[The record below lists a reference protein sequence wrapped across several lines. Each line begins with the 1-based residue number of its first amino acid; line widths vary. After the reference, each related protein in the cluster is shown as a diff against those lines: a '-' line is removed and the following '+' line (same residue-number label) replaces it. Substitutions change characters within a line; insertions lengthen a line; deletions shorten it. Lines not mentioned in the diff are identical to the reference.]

1 MTPSFFAPAL
11 EVKVQGLTLS
21 ANVTQ
26 ALIEL
31 EYENNLDTADMV
43 TLKLNN
49 ADLSLTDSALFDV
62 GKTVEVHLGYRGE
75 DLQPMMLG
83 EITAIHPVF
92 PANGAPTVAIT
103 AYDKSHRMRHNTP
116 ERFTFKYLND
126 SVIAAAVAAEN
137 LLIPIVD
144 PAPTPARESVQ
155 QTGSDWAFLK
165 ELALRNFFEV
175 YVYWDRL
182 YFRFPRPQ
190 TQMTTLEWG
199 KNLTSFSPRL
209 STSALFG
216 IQVLRG
222 YDYKLAREVVAILP
236 AIAVSGDLDDIVEK
250 LGSSFIQ
257 QLVSF
262 GRYVVRG
269 AKVENYLDA
278 LAVAKSLL
286 LQLLQGLYEGSGAC
300 VGMPQL
306 RAGDYIEIKG
316 VGSRFSGRYKLSK
329 VVHTVGSDGY
339 LTHFEV
345 SQNAN
350 AALLQSL
357 RKKLNESPSPN
368 GQPTETSVVIGK
380 VVNNLDP
387 DNLGRV
393 QVSIAALSDMNLSN
407 WARVCAPM
415 AGGTSGTYFLPDIG
429 DEVLVTFES
438 GNVDKPV
445 VLGGMWN
452 GQHRP
457 PVVNL
462 GPNSTKVIK
471 MKSGMQIAFDETPA
485 TGSVKIEDGKGS
497 SITMDPNT
505 GNVTIQALNNVVIK
519 AGPAGTVQLNP

>member
-1 MTPSFFAPAL
+1 MATSFYAPAFD
-11 EVKVQGLTLS
+11 VKVEGLTL
-21 ANVTQ
+21 AADVTK

-31 EYENNLDTADMV
+31 EYENNIDTADMV

-62 GKTVEVHLGYRGE
+62 GKTVEIHLGYRSD
-75 DLQPMMLG
+75 DLRPMMLG

-92 PANGAPTVAIT
+92 PPNGAPTLAIT

-126 SVIAAAVAAEN
+126 SLIAAAIAAEN

-190 TQMTTLEWG
+190 LQMTTLEWG
-199 KNLTSFSPRL
+199 KNLSSFSPRL
-209 STSALFG
+209 STSAQFG

-222 YDYKLAREVVAILP
+222 YDYKLAQDIVAILP
-236 AIAVSGDLDDIVEK
+236 AISIGGDLDNIVEK
-250 LGSSFIQ
+250 LGSSFVQ

-286 LQLLQGLYEGSGAC
+286 LQLLVGLYEGSGAC

-306 RAGDYIEIKG
+306 RAGDYIQIQG
-316 VGSRFSGRYKLSK
+316 VGTRFSGRYKLSK
-329 VVHTVGSDGY
+329 VTHTVGADGY
-339 LTHFEV
+339 MTHFEV

-368 GQPTETSVVIGK
+368 TQPTETSVVIGK

-393 QVSIAALSDMNLSN
+393 QLSIPSLSDVNLSN

-415 AGGTSGTYFLPDIG
+415 AGRASGTYFLPDIG
-429 DEVLVTFES
+429 DEVLVTFEL
-438 GNVDKPV
+438 GNVDKPI
-445 VLGGMWN
+445 VLGGLWN
-452 GQHRP
+452 GLHRP
-457 PVVNL
+457 PALNL
-462 GPNSTKVIK
+462 GLNAQKVIK

-485 TGSVKIEDGKGS
+485 TGHVSIEDGKGS

-505 GNVTIQALNNVVIK
+505 GNVTIQALNNVIIK
-519 AGPAGTVQLNP
+519 SGPAGMVQLNP